1 MPTDTKAYKVRWGE
15 KYDFSEIVVSPSML
29 VDHFPHNVARA
40 LECAA
45 KSYDIPLKEG
55 RESIVRHLEAKY
67 N

>member
-1 MPTDTKAYKVRWGE
+1 MHGIFFIQENADLA
-15 KYDFSEIVVSPSML
+15 EIFISPSMM

-45 KSYDIPLKEG
+45 KSYDISLDEG
-55 RESIVRHLEAKY
+55 RESIMRHSEVKY

>member
-1 MPTDTKAYKVRWGE
+1 MHGIFFIQENDDLA
-15 KYDFSEIVVSPSML
+15 EIFISPSMM

-45 KSYDIPLKEG
+45 KSYYISLDEG
-55 RESIVRHLEAKY
+55 RESIMRHSEVKY